1 MEFKDKL
8 KEIRTA
14 NKLSQQALAD
24 AIHIS
29 RSAIAKWENGLGSPS
44 ADAKEALTA
53 YFGTSPDFFD
63 SGENESVVITTPT
76 HKPNP
81 GATILRKFC
90 ACFTIVVGSILLL
103 FGCFVLLTQWK
114 CIIVPVD
121 GISIPEIY
129 QFPDGRLFYRLDNI
143 PEGVWCSEWEF
154 MITED
159 GCYYKIPKRSIIDLH
174 QSTQPNQ
181 LEMDQLLDP
190 NEQNAAN
197 EKAGLPQITKWY
209 LGKPGDAILI
219 YEDGMDVPEA
229 THELLDKYGYCTY
242 YPFLCNVT
250 VDNQG
255 NTVQQSIP

>member
-53 YFGTSPDFFD
+53 YFGTSPDFFGSD
-63 SGENESVVITTPT
+63 ENESVVITTPT

-114 CIIVPVD
+114 CITVPVE
-121 GISIPEIY
+121 GISVRNMY
-129 QFPDGRLFYRLDNI
+129 RFPDGRIYYQLYNI
-143 PEGVWCSEWEF
+143 PDGIWCYSWDF
-154 MITED
+154 KVTED
-159 GCYYKIPKRSIIDLH
+159 GCRYMIPKRAIIELQKD
-174 QSTQPNQ
+174 TQPNQ

-190 NEQNAAN
+190 NEQNAVN

-219 YEDGMDVPEA
+219 YTDGMEVPEA
-229 THELLDKYGYCTY
+229 TAKLVQKYYGTSNIFEC
-242 YPFLCNVT
+242 LNKLI
-250 VDNQG
+250 
-255 NTVQQSIP
+255 QQP

>member
-14 NKLSQQALAD
+14 NGLSQQALAD
-24 AIHIS
+24 AVHIS
-29 RSAIAKWENGLGSPS
+29 RSAVAKWENGLGYPS
-44 ADAKEALTA
+44 EDAMEALTA
-53 YFGTSPDFFD
+53 YFGTDPKFFVSD
-63 SGENESVVITTPT
+63 IKEPHINTVSNEASNRESQFLRRFCTCFTVVIS
-76 HKPNP
+76 
-81 GATILRKFC
+81 
-90 ACFTIVVGSILLL
+90 SILLL
-103 FGCFVLLTQWK
+103 IGGFVLLTQWK
-114 CIIVPVD
+114 CITVPVD

-181 LEMDQLLDP
+181 LEMDQLLDYK
-190 NEQNAAN
+190 EQNATDK
-197 EKAGLPQITKWY
+197 KAGLPQITKWY

-242 YPFLCNVT
+242 YPFLCKVT
-250 VDNQG
+250 VNNQG
-255 NTVQQSIP
+255 NIVQQSIP